1 MVCRGVRF
9 IAGLPVGRQ
18 GSLCGSPCRCPP
30 ALQANLSAVIE
41 DHPGKNQHAVGGVDI
56 IAAVFTDRGD
66 RLLPFDVRGLNVQA
80 QGDAG
85 GVTIE
90 T

>member
-9 IAGLPVGRQ
+9 IAGLPVGRPIP
-18 GSLCGSPCRCPP
+18 CGSPCRYPP

-41 DHPGKNQHAVGGVDI
+41 GDPGKNQHAVGGVDI

>member
-1 MVCRGVRF
+1 MVCRGRCGLSPGCLS
-9 IAGLPVGRQ
+9 AGR
-18 GSLCGSPCRCPP
+18 SLAGHRADALP

-41 DHPGKNQHAVGGVDI
+41 GDPGKNQHAVGGVDI
-56 IAAVFTDRGD
+56 IAAVFADRGD

-80 QGDAG
+80 QVTPE